1 MLANT
6 LWESFVD
13 HRVTLVM
20 PMVLLALLIQL
31 LVPRIMKAEK
41 AAEGF
46 WLGIVVFAAYTLIL
60 LLMIWFLCYDASAI
74 ADCLVRACVAVMLVN
89 VMMLFAAVLFYVSR
103 DKRSMTQEERMR
115 LKDL

>member
-1 MLANT
+1 MLAKT
-6 LWESFVD
+6 MLESFVEY
-13 HRVTLVM
+13 RMMITM
-20 PMVLLALLIQL
+20 PMVLLALLIRL

-60 LLMIWFLCYDASAI
+60 LLTIWFLCYDASAI
-74 ADCLVRACVAVMLVN
+74 ADCLVRACVAVIVVN

>member
-6 LWESFVD
+6 MLESFVEY
-13 HRVTLVM
+13 RMMITM
-20 PMVLLALLIQL
+20 PTVLLALLIRL

-41 AAEGF
+41 AAKGF
-46 WLGIVVFAAYTLIL
+46 WLGMVVFAAYTLIL

-103 DKRSMTQEERMR
+103 DKRSMTQEDRMR